1 MAARPVTDTE
11 RQQVATLHAAGCSR
25 NDIAAQ
31 LGRSGSTISKIATD
45 LGLSFDR
52 TTVQAATAAKVADA
66 RAKRTHEMNALLDD
80 AKRLRLQLFAPCIV
94 HAFGGKENTYNQAE
108 LDRPPFADQAKIMQA
123 YSLAIDKS
131 IRLDVH
137 DGDGSIEQVG
147 SLLGNL
153 FDTLRDRHPES
164 AAADDDG

>member
-31 LGRSGSTISKIATD
+31 LGRSGATISKIATD

-52 TTVQAATAAKVADA
+52 SAVQAATVAKVADA
-66 RAKRTHEMNALLDD
+66 RARRAQLMTDLLDD
-80 AKRLRLQLFAPCIV
+80 ARRLREQLWAPHEYID
-94 HAFGGKENTYNQAE
+94 HGGKEFTEARWTQSEPTA
-108 LDRPPFADQAKIMQA
+108 ADKLRLMQA
-123 YSLAIDKS
+123 ATTAVNASL
-131 IRLDVH
+131 RLDQR
-137 DGDGSIEQVG
+137 DGDGSVDQVG
-147 SLLGNL
+147 SLLGSL

-164 AAADDDG
+164 AAADDDA